1 MKIEKFKDYDV
12 YLINAF
18 RMSHTLKRNLTKL
31 VCVRKEKNPKLKI
44 FISSLFQG
52 KKSWNLKCKFK
63 YGFSITLCKKTKKFF
78 FWFQEEKVF
87 WDFNSIKEINRLRKE
102 INRLLSK
109 EMWMFLMD
117 GL

>member
-63 YGFSITLCKKTKKFF
+63 YGFSIALCNKNNV
-78 FWFQEEKVF
+78 FWFQEKKGILWF
-87 WDFNSIKEINRLRKE
+87 
-102 INRLLSK
+102 LLQAA
-109 EMWMFLMD
+109 FLCETD
-117 GL
+117 LVNKIC